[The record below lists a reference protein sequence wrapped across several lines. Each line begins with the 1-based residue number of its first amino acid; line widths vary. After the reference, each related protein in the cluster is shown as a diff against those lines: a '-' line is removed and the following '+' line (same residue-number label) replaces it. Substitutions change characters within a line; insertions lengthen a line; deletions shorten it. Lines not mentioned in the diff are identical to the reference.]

1 MSHFTKEF
9 TKFFEELKQNNNR
22 EWFTANKKRYE
33 KHVKRPFEAFVSEL
47 IVKMQEYDPQ
57 CTIQPKDA
65 IFRIYRDIRFSKDKT
80 PYKTNVSAV
89 IGRGGRK
96 EKTLVGMYVELSADH
111 IRIYGGVYMPDKEQ
125 LYSIRQEIL
134 YNQKEFERL
143 ISDKTF
149 VKYFGEVRG
158 DKNIRLPPEF
168 AEIQDEQA
176 LIANKQFYYY
186 SEIDPKLITDDGLIE
201 ALFTRFEAGAD
212 LRNFLLA
219 PLTD

>member
-1 MSHFTKEF
+1 
-9 TKFFEELKQNNNR
+9 
-22 EWFTANKKRYE
+22 
-33 KHVKRPFEAFVSEL
+33 
-47 IVKMQEYDPQ
+47 
-57 CTIQPKDA
+57 
-65 IFRIYRDIRFSKDKT
+65 
-80 PYKTNVSAV
+80 
-89 IGRGGRK
+89 
-96 EKTLVGMYVELSADH
+96 MYVELSADH

-158 DKNIRLPPEF
+158 DKNIRLPPQF
-168 AEIQDEQA
+168 AEIQDEQP

-219 PLTD
+219 PLID

>member
-33 KHVKRPFEAFVSEL
+33 KHVKRPFEAFVSVL

-168 AEIQDEQA
+168 AEIQDEQP

>member
-33 KHVKRPFEAFVSEL
+33 KHVKRPFEAFVSVL

-168 AEIQDEQA
+168 AEIQDEQP

-212 LRNFLLA
+212 LRKFLLA